1 MSFRSKIKPCFDV
14 EARTSP
20 DIRGRVLGRRCS
32 MKHVFKLASNVWHKG
47 PLSFAWDDETGELSG
62 PDAAVVEA
70 LARQAVQDG
79 AVPLHPEP
87 GRYPVQNPLRNPA
100 ELAALLGYW
109 WQLPPE
115 LQRHYPPLKDTGVAL
130 TIEGDGTEK
139 PFKLLE

>member
-1 MSFRSKIKPCFDV
+1 
-14 EARTSP
+14 
-20 DIRGRVLGRRCS
+20 
-32 MKHVFKLASNVWHKG
+32 MKHAFKLASNVWHKG

-62 PDAAVVEA
+62 PDAAAVEA

-87 GRYPVQNPLRNPA
+87 GRYPIRNPLQNPA

-115 LQRHYPPLKDTGVAL
+115 LLQHYPTLEDGGAAVA
-130 TIEGDGTEK
+130 IGDDGTET
-139 PFKLLE
+139 PFKLLQ